1 VSEFCHG
8 LLASGTKRGWLIM
21 LTRGWA
27 FADEFIVEPMAGHH
41 GHFAVLMKRRDSI
54 TSVIRKSV
62 ALSVTLI
69 DGYYRCW

>member
-41 GHFAVLMKRRDSI
+41 GHFAVLMMRR
-54 TSVIRKSV
+54 
-62 ALSVTLI
+62 
-69 DGYYRCW
+69 